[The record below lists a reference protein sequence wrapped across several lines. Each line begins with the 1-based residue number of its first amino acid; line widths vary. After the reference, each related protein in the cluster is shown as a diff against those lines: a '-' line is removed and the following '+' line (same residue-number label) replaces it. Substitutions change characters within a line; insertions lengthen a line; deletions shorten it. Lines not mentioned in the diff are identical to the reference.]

1 MTADRWSL
9 IMTTGRCEQQTLDVQ
24 KEPFKDH
31 ATPRWIPGSNSNSG
45 DSPNSNP
52 ITWLSRNQIKACMG
66 DGPEVFSQDAN
77 EAGLKLEE
85 EGSPQQQLIRCKEGT
100 V

>member
-1 MTADRWSL
+1 
-9 IMTTGRCEQQTLDVQ
+9 
-24 KEPFKDH
+24 
-31 ATPRWIPGSNSNSG
+31 
-45 DSPNSNP
+45 
-52 ITWLSRNQIKACMG
+52 MG